1 MKQRFLAFL
10 RPLFVTLAMIPLA
23 SLAQQRVVISPFF
36 SDYSVLTDSL
46 PKGWSMSPYIQVGV
60 KVIFPQGT
68 TPAEL
73 QQYQFQKPTPF
84 SDILWQFQPVMLQY
98 GTQRWKDLNLF
109 NWNKSPLNLQE
120 HQKMDK
126 KNERFVLS
134 YNAFSAR
141 AGAYCDENDVPSFSY
156 IQYEAWESLFPTNVQ
171 RADSITYIFHVN
183 PALFYLLSDK
193 GEVDLY
199 TTDSIMVPPHGQYPS
214 LFFFYKPLYDHKTIQ
229 YKRFRISLLEEKNAL
244 AAQLHHQISPHKGD
258 KPLKEVAISAPNTPP
273 ADSVIYRALAAIAAL
288 QPFLTRRMCISR
300 LPKQDSITG
309 LQWEKSNILT
319 P

>member
-23 SLAQQRVVISPFF
+23 SWAQQRVVISPFF

-46 PKGWSMSPYIQVGV
+46 PKGWSMSPYIQLGV

-134 YNAFSAR
+134 YNAFSGR
-141 AGAYCDENDVPSFSY
+141 AGAYCDENDVPSFSIIFNMKLGNLY
-156 IQYEAWESLFPTNVQ
+156 SQPTHNEQTVQ
-171 RADSITYIFHVN
+171 PTSF
-183 PALFYLLSDK
+183 
-193 GEVDLY
+193 
-199 TTDSIMVPPHGQYPS
+199 M
-214 LFFFYKPLYDHKTIQ
+214 
-229 YKRFRISLLEEKNAL
+229 
-244 AAQLHHQISPHKGD
+244 
-258 KPLKEVAISAPNTPP
+258 
-273 ADSVIYRALAAIAAL
+273 
-288 QPFLTRRMCISR
+288 
-300 LPKQDSITG
+300 
-309 LQWEKSNILT
+309 
-319 P
+319 